1 MFNQLSNPPLS
12 FLPVGAQSAI
22 KPSPVSSHLQIQV
35 FSQPSP
41 PPHAGVCVHSYQ
53 TIPTSLHI
61 HLFTV
66 SMPRPLSPHPPTSA
80 LQCVHSYQTFPTSLH
95 IHLFTVSMP
104 RPLPPIPH
112 QHQHYS
118 VFTAITPIIP
128 LPLSTLSHNTS
139 QLTGHTTVI

>member
-61 HLFTV
+61 HV
-66 SMPRPLSPHPPTSA
+66 
-80 LQCVHSYQTFPTSLH
+80 
-95 IHLFTVSMP
+95 FTVSMP

-112 QHQHYS
+112 QHQHYSVFTAIKPSPPHCTYTCLQLSCPAPFPPIPQHQHYS

-139 QLTGHTTVI
+139 QLTGHTTEI